1 MRSNSE
7 SETIELTIEQAR
19 NLIKRGESLK
29 KLYSNKDFK
38 NVILEDYFKENAIRL
53 VHLRS
58 DPNCQNDEIQGNIL
72 REMDGVG
79 SLKKHF
85 NVILALASRAE
96 QDLAAA
102 EEAREEIAAEEL

>member
-1 MRSNSE
+1 MRNNSE
-7 SETIELTIEQAR
+7 SETIELTIEQAK

-29 KLYSNKDFK
+29 KLYNNKDFK
-38 NVILEDYFKENAIRL
+38 NVILEDYFKDNAIRL

-58 DPNCQNDEIQGNIL
+58 DPNCQTDEIQGNIL

-79 SLKKHF
+79 SLKKYF